1 MDNAL
6 KTVKSLCR
14 PAQLYLLLS
23 ALSILSVFISTM
35 SLSNVLVSV
44 VVALVWTF
52 VLNKI
57 CSGGYSTVSWIL
69 VLLPILGGLGL
80 FVGMGASLGGL

>member
-35 SLSNVLVSV
+35 SLSNLVMSV
-44 VVALVWTF
+44 IVALVWTF

-57 CSGGYSTVSWIL
+57 CSGGYTMISWIL

-80 FVGMGASLGGL
+80 LVGMGASIGL

>member
-14 PAQLYLLLS
+14 PAQLYLFLS
-23 ALSILSVFISTM
+23 ALSIISVFISTM
-35 SLSNVLVSV
+35 KLSNLVGSV
-44 VVALVWTF
+44 IIALVWTF
-52 VLNKI
+52 ILNKI
-57 CSGGYSTVSWIL
+57 CQGGYTTISWIL

-80 FVGMGASLGGL
+80 FIGLGAGLRL